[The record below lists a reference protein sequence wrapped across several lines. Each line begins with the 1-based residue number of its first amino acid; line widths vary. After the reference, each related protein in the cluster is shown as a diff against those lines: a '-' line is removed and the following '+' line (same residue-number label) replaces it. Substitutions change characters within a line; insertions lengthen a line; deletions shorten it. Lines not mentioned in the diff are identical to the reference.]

1 MTNIITRIMCSITGT
16 DFHLLMKESGW
27 SRKKVSLL
35 GMVVLL
41 PALIWTLSTFF
52 MVNRVLDGSLNA
64 GVFSALVAGLI
75 IFAIERSII
84 MTETTD
90 QKMTRRIKRMRWSMG
105 LLVAILGAFV
115 LDNVIFDHD
124 IRWQVDRMREAEA
137 RKARSTADTL
147 FASEQN
153 AMQKLV
159 DQRFADWQQ
168 ALDAA
173 RREAEGS
180 AGSGL
185 RGVHDITKLKLRIA
199 EQKEA
204 EYRRELTALDS
215 LKNSVLQYATQAEA
229 QARARFDQP
238 GLLLRIDALHQLAF
252 SNLKVGI
259 VYAIFLLL
267 MLLIEV
273 LPVTLK
279 FALPESSYEYAQR
292 IIDQVRRRQL
302 ETLYDNHL
310 QATGITSVLANARN
324 GKPASQ
330 SMARFN

>member
-1 MTNIITRIMCSITGT
+1 MTNIFTRIMCSITGT

-41 PALIWTLSTFF
+41 PTLIWVLTTFF
-52 MVNRVLDGSLNA
+52 LVNRVLNGSLTTGIYA
-64 GVFSALVAGLI
+64 AVAIGLI
-75 IFAIERSII
+75 IFTVERSII
-84 MTETTD
+84 MTDTTD
-90 QKMTRRIKRMRWSMG
+90 QKMTRRIKRMRWIMG
-105 LLVAILGAFV
+105 LLVAVLGAFV
-115 LDNVIFDHD
+115 LDNVVFDHD
-124 IRWQVDRMREAEA
+124 IRLQLDRMRETEA
-137 RKARSTADTL
+137 REARRAADTL

-153 AMQKLV
+153 EMQKLV
-159 DQRFADWQQ
+159 DQRYSDWQQ
-168 ALDAA
+168 ALEAA
-173 RREAEGS
+173 MREAD
-180 AGSGL
+180 GSGGTGR
-185 RGVHDITKLKLRIA
+185 RGVDIITQLKLRIA

-204 EYRRELTALDS
+204 EYRSASLELDS
-215 LKNSVLQYATQAEA
+215 LKKSVLQYATQAEN

-259 VYAIFLLL
+259 VYAIFFLL

-292 IIDQVRRRQL
+292 IIDEVRRRQL
-302 ETLYDNHL
+302 STLYDNHL
-310 QATGITSVLANARN
+310 QAAGITNVLANARN